1 MRFWNNIEFLTKC
14 HQSQFSSS
22 SFLEMASKT
31 KVIPLLKN
39 GQNISYSFL
48 SISACKKKVICVID
62 LSIFKLIYG
71 SQDIIE
77 DSFSFSW
84 LNNTYWSEM
93 TAQGNQPYWL
103 WNDLKL
109 LSRRGEVLCIYTK
122 NSSEYVQKTHDQVV
136 VKVYGSNTINL
147 AWYEYFFYEPYI
159 VNITNSCFGNM
170 FLL

>member
-1 MRFWNNIEFLTKC
+1 MRFWNYIEFLTKC
-14 HQSQFSSS
+14 HQSHFSSS
-22 SFLEMASKT
+22 SRLEMASKT

-39 GQNISYSFL
+39 GQNISSSFL
-48 SISACKKKVICVID
+48 SISACKNKSTCLID
-62 LSIFKLIYG
+62 FSISSPIPEP
-71 SQDIIE
+71 QDNVE

-84 LNNTYWSEM
+84 LDDTYWSEM

-136 VKVYGSNTINL
+136 VKVYGSNTIYL
-147 AWYEYFFYEPYI
+147 AWYEYFLMNPI
-159 VNITNSCFGNM
+159 LIT
-170 FLL
+170 